1 MGIMNYFEPCK
12 YSIRLIGKLKSLD
25 THNVLDFELINKAV
39 YWARKYHADQKRKS
53 GELYYT
59 HPLEVA
65 YIISDYNL
73 KTDVIVASILHDIVE
88 DTEVTVEMIHGSFG
102 QRIAEMVDRLT
113 RDRPDGTKLS
123 VEDILNNSY
132 QEKDGEVLLIKL
144 FDRLHN
150 IQTLGAISPEKVKKI
165 TKETL
170 NFFIVTTMY
179 MGYKNLEKTI
189 YEICCKN
196 LSIDSS
202 FDKDFQFSECKS
214 YLDFLEVSYSHQTVS
229 QVFQNVIN
237 QVKNRE

>member
-39 YWARKYHADQKRKS
+39 YWARKYHANQKRKS

-132 QEKDGEVLLIKL
+132 QEKDREVLLIKL

-150 IQTLGAISPEKVKKI
+150 IQTIESIKTEKQKKI
-165 TKETL
+165 AEETL
-170 NFFIVTTMY
+170 KYVAIISTEFDDISLEEYIY
-179 MGYKNLEKTI
+179 MSSYKIIATKQDYDFYYKKYHRL
-189 YEICCKN
+189 
-196 LSIDSS
+196 LV
-202 FDKDFQFSECKS
+202 FDDYRLPSPTFE
-214 YLDFLEVSYSHQTVS
+214 
-229 QVFQNVIN
+229 NN
-237 QVKNRE
+237 